1 MKKFLLLLFAAA
13 SLAACDDDKDYGPD
27 IEHYTGRLTVTL
39 LSDATQCHTYDGKRF
54 SLAGDTDGT
63 LTMRMYDTQF
73 VPQMPP
79 LTMDVPG
86 IGYLH
91 STDDLL
97 TLEAARVVPLM
108 GGRPYEQYAITA
120 LKGTVAD
127 AEPEDRLHVEFDC
140 MGYRVVY
147 DGEELD

>member
-27 IEHYTGRLTVTL
+27 IEHFTGRLTVTL
-39 LSDATQCHTYDGKRF
+39 LSDATQHHTYDGKRF

-86 IGYLH
+86 IG
-91 STDDLL
+91 
-97 TLEAARVVPLM
+97 
-108 GGRPYEQYAITA
+108 
-120 LKGTVAD
+120 
-127 AEPEDRLHVEFDC
+127 
-140 MGYRVVY
+140 
-147 DGEELD
+147 